1 MNINELI
8 KIIKKKIRD
17 NIELEN
23 IDVED
28 KSFLHKSHKGNK
40 KDRYHFKISIQS
52 KTLKKMNKIEA
63 NKKIYKILKEEMNSC
78 IHSLQILMR

>member
-8 KIIKKKIRD
+8 KIIKKKIQE

-28 KSFLHKSHKGNK
+28 KSFLHKNHKGNT
-40 KDRYHFKISIQS
+40 KDRFHLKISIQS
-52 KTLKKMNKIEA
+52 KTLKKIGSPIINKEFGE
-63 NKKIYKILKEEMNSC
+63 NKLRIFLKKELSY
-78 IHSLQILMR
+78 

>member
-8 KIIKKKIRD
+8 KIIKKKIQT

-28 KSFLHKSHKGNK
+28 KSFLHKNHKGNK
-40 KDRYHFKISIQS
+40 KDRFHLKISIQS
-52 KTLKKMNKIEA
+52 KTLKK
-63 NKKIYKILKEEMNSC
+63 
-78 IHSLQILMR
+78 

>member
-1 MNINELI
+1 MNIKELI
-8 KIIKKKIRD
+8 KNIKKKIQA

-28 KSFLHKSHKGNK
+28 KSFLHKNHKGNT
-40 KDRYHFKISIQS
+40 KDRFHLKISIQS
-52 KTLKKMNKIEA
+52 KTLKKMSKIEA
-63 NKKIYKILKEEMNSC
+63 NKKIYKILKEEMNSY

>member
-1 MNINELI
+1 MNIKELI
-8 KIIKKKIRD
+8 KNIKKKIQA

-28 KSFLHKSHKGNK
+28 KSFLHKNHKGTT
-40 KDRYHFKISIQS
+40 KDRFHLKISIQS

-63 NKKIYKILKEEMNSC
+63 NKKIYKILKEEMNSY